1 MEANPFGWWSVLP
14 PVLAVGLA
22 IVTRQVVLSLF
33 AGIWIGWVV
42 YAGGDLL
49 VGTAAA
55 IQCLID
61 VFAEQIFS
69 APRAYKR
76 RRKEIDAACQEIAT
90 MWPTI
95 DMPIGW
101 QPDRTKQKKKVA

>member
-42 YAGGDLL
+42 YAGWDPLAGM
-49 VGTAAA
+49 A
-55 IQCLID
+55 
-61 VFAEQIFS
+61 S
-69 APRAYKR
+69 ATRA
-76 RRKEIDAACQEIAT
+76 
-90 MWPTI
+90 
-95 DMPIGW
+95 
-101 QPDRTKQKKKVA
+101 